1 MENKKLL
8 KVLLIT
14 IILLILVDQI
24 SKILVIK
31 FLPEEKVLIQNVL
44 AISKVENEGIAF
56 GLNKQNLSNIMLTF
70 LVLAIITRF
79 LVTQKKNLNFKTT
92 VFISMMIA
100 GGISNVIDRIFRGA
114 VFDFIKIGDFPV
126 FNIADSIIVIGW
138 ILFVIDLIKN
148 VREISK

>member
-14 IILLILVDQI
+14 IILLILIDQI

-31 FLPEEKVLIQNVL
+31 FLPEEKILIQNVL

-70 LVLAIITRF
+70 LVLAIIIRF
-79 LVTQKKNLNFKTT
+79 LVTQKKNLNYKTT
-92 VFISMMIA
+92 IFISMMI
-100 GGISNVIDRIFRGA
+100 VY
-114 VFDFIKIGDFPV
+114 
-126 FNIADSIIVIGW
+126 
-138 ILFVIDLIKN
+138 LMH
-148 VREISK
+148 

>member
-14 IILLILVDQI
+14 IILLILIDQI

-31 FLPEEKVLIQNVL
+31 FLPDEKILIQNVL

-70 LVLAIITRF
+70 LVLAIIIRF
-79 LVTQKKNLNFKTT
+79 LVTQKKNLNYKTT
-92 VFISMMIA
+92 IFISMMIV

-138 ILFVIDLIKN
+138 ILFVIDLIRN
-148 VREISK
+148 IREISK